1 MSPSL
6 NKNCDNFKAFQDFN
20 SNDATNRLTTP
31 PSGEYIKEFDRRGE
45 KIKEKKVRD
54 TCHKILL
61 GNDLNLRGEGNSYPR
76 SCMRNAWITEQSAVL

>member
-1 MSPSL
+1 MFRDG
-6 NKNCDNFKAFQDFN
+6 DNFKAFHDCQ
-20 SNDATNRLTTP
+20 SHDATNRLPTTQSP